1 MPGGP
6 GGPIPGVN
14 IPFTEE
20 WFKAQKK
27 LMKESGMTEAAEGS
41 SDVYTPS
48 AAAQKLPSTKDE
60 KFLASVKPEIMALD
74 PDSETFLP
82 EATEKLVGSVIEQ
95 EYGEHASRNPGY
107 PQMQEKI
114 TRTILDNPD
123 YRERM
128 ADFLDILLM
137 TRPHQDEG
145 AVQPDPPAGGGSQ
158 QQGL

>member
-6 GGPIPGVN
+6 GGPGGPVPGAN
-14 IPFTEE
+14 IPLTEE

-27 LMKESGMTEAAEGS
+27 ALKQAGMTEAAEGS

-95 EYGEHASRNPGY
+95 EYGEHASRDPGY

-114 TRTILDNPD
+114 ARTILENPE
-123 YRERM
+123 YREM
-128 ADFLDILLM
+128 VADFLDILLM
-137 TRPHQDEG
+137 TRP
-145 AVQPDPPAGGGSQ
+145 VQAGGAQEPAAES
-158 QQGL
+158 